1 MSIRRTRVL
10 LVTAAGATV
19 ALAGAIAVLV
29 ALSPPGHPS
38 GNPASPGDGASGA
51 ASAPPG
57 MVAASALPTMTASV
71 PGPPVP
77 GVSGDRYAH
86 GVTAGA
92 TCSPVGALGFTAQT
106 KVLQCSSTAADPHP
120 RWRAP

>member
-1 MSIRRTRVL
+1 MSNRRTRVL

-29 ALSPPGHPS
+29 ALSQPGQPS
-38 GNPASPGDGASGA
+38 GTPATPGIGGHGA
-51 ASAPPG
+51 
-57 MVAASALPTMTASV
+57 
-71 PGPPVP
+71 
-77 GVSGDRYAH
+77 
-86 GVTAGA
+86 AGA